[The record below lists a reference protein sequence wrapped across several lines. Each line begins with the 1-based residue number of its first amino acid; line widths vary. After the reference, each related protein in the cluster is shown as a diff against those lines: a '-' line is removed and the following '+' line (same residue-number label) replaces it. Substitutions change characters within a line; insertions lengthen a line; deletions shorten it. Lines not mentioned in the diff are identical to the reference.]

1 MSYFKPKCLPLISV
15 IQEPFSEE
23 SMREMEGHERE
34 KGLETNKTVCVC
46 IWWGGYL
53 HTINTQMAK
62 KIYVHSIPYI
72 LLLCVQNNIEL
83 SYLFKLQI
91 DITSII

>member
-23 SMREMEGHERE
+23 SMREMEGHEWE

-46 IWWGGYL
+46 VYGGVD
-53 HTINTQMAK
+53 
-62 KIYVHSIPYI
+62 IYI
-72 LLLCVQNNIEL
+72 Q
-83 SYLFKLQI
+83 
-91 DITSII
+91 